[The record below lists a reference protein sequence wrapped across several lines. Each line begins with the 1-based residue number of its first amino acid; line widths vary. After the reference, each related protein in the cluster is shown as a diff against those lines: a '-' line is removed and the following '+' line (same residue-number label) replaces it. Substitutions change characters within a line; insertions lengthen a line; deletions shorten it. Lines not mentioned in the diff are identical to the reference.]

1 MRFRGFRRFIGKG
14 HDPITKFLHGELYTS
29 LKDLFSGLNNLTFD
43 DNFQSFTASVKLKSG
58 EEGRV
63 GNQLKVA
70 PSKMIVVRL
79 KGHGVIS
86 EGSTG
91 WNNAEVSVKNH
102 GPDTVTATILFLR

>member
-1 MRFRGFRRFIGKG
+1 MRFRGFRQFTGRDISSV
-14 HDPITKFLHGELYTS
+14 IKFLSGGFHS
-29 LKDLFSGLNNLTFD
+29 CMKDLFAGLERLSFE
-43 DNFQSFTASVKLKSG
+43 DNFDSFTTSVKLKSG

-86 EGSTG
+86 EGSTA
-91 WNNAEVSVKNH
+91 WNNSEVSVLNN